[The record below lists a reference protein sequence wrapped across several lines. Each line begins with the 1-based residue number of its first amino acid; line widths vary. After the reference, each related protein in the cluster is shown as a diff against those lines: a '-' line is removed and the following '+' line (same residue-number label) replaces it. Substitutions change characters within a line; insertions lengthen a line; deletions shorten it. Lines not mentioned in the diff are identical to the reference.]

1 MKKNLV
7 LDIDNTLI
15 STVSKT
21 LVDSI
26 KESGQNIPLHYII
39 NDEIKEMVIY
49 PRPYLQDFLDFVFQH
64 YNVSIFTAAET
75 NYALYV
81 IQNLILQAKSNRK
94 LDFIMTYPHYKNCI
108 YLYEKH
114 KLINNI
120 AEGENLDVNFLKTK
134 YLKSKELNS
143 VSGVKNNTADE
154 NEDLLDKTI
163 INNETYYFE
172 NKEKGKVFNS
182 DYNHVGYYKNS
193 NIVFI

>member
-1 MKKNLV
+1 MKKSKEITQLQNEMISSIENF
-7 LDIDNTLI
+7 DILI
-15 STVSKT
+15 NQYLKR
-21 LVDSI
+21 I
-26 KESGQNIPLHYII
+26 K
-39 NDEIKEMVIY
+39 KEYSQI
-49 PRPYLQDFLDFVFQH
+49 
-64 YNVSIFTAAET
+64 
-75 NYALYV
+75 
-81 IQNLILQAKSNRK
+81 LI
-94 LDFIMTYPHYKNCI
+94 D
-108 YLYEKH
+108 EKH

>member
-1 MKKNLV
+1 MKKSKEITLLQNEMISSIENF
-7 LDIDNTLI
+7 DILI
-15 STVSKT
+15 NQYLKK
-21 LVDSI
+21 I
-26 KESGQNIPLHYII
+26 K
-39 NDEIKEMVIY
+39 KEYSQI
-49 PRPYLQDFLDFVFQH
+49 
-64 YNVSIFTAAET
+64 
-75 NYALYV
+75 
-81 IQNLILQAKSNRK
+81 LI
-94 LDFIMTYPHYKNCI
+94 D
-108 YLYEKH
+108 EKH

-143 VSGVKNNTADE
+143 VSGIKNSTIDE

-182 DYNHVGYYKNS
+182 SYNHVGYYKNS

>member
-1 MKKNLV
+1 MKKSKEITLLQNEMISSIENF
-7 LDIDNTLI
+7 DILI
-15 STVSKT
+15 NQYLKR
-21 LVDSI
+21 I
-26 KESGQNIPLHYII
+26 K
-39 NDEIKEMVIY
+39 KEYSQI
-49 PRPYLQDFLDFVFQH
+49 
-64 YNVSIFTAAET
+64 
-75 NYALYV
+75 
-81 IQNLILQAKSNRK
+81 LI
-94 LDFIMTYPHYKNCI
+94 D
-108 YLYEKH
+108 EKH

>member
-1 MKKNLV
+1 MKKSKEIILLQNEMISSIENF
-7 LDIDNTLI
+7 DILI
-15 STVSKT
+15 NQYFKK
-21 LVDSI
+21 I
-26 KESGQNIPLHYII
+26 K
-39 NDEIKEMVIY
+39 KEYSQI
-49 PRPYLQDFLDFVFQH
+49 
-64 YNVSIFTAAET
+64 
-75 NYALYV
+75 
-81 IQNLILQAKSNRK
+81 LI
-94 LDFIMTYPHYKNCI
+94 D
-108 YLYEKH
+108 EKH

-163 INNETYYFE
+163 INNKTYYFE

>member
-49 PRPYLQDFLDFVFQH
+49 PRPYLQNFLDFVFQH

-114 KLINNI
+114 KYIDYITSKNSSYTIENTKILDDSILVAMSNPDNIIKAEPFEVIKINRDNT
-120 AEGENLDVNFLKTK
+120 F
-134 YLKSKELNS
+134 YLNTESFTDDYLLR
-143 VSGVKNNTADE
+143 VKNNLR
-154 NEDLLDKTI
+154 NEL
-163 INNETYYFE
+163 
-172 NKEKGKVFNS
+172 
-182 DYNHVGYYKNS
+182 
-193 NIVFI
+193 